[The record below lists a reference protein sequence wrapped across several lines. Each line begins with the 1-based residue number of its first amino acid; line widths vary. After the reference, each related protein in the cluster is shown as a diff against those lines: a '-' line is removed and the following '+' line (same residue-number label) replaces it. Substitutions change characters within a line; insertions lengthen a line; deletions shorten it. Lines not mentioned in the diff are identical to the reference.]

1 MRRAV
6 QDYRRYAETDLACP
20 GGGHCE
26 IATSVNSLSPPSL
39 SPTLG
44 RGEPKTR
51 RKIPSSGGVARSD
64 GGRGVPGWVRSLFHN
79 PPLRPWRLPL
89 PGGDSGRFTTRDL
102 SESVGRGPSPRLCV
116 SAVSCSLRILPLA
129 LVLLALRAHGAQP
142 DSPPAPQLR
151 VITLADAVSFKM
163 GRIEGKRMVYPD
175 MGAKRLTFNYIESQ
189 PGDEFPQHVHDY
201 SDDTFLVLRGQ
212 VDVRQGD
219 SRRHL
224 GTGHAAF
231 VPNGQIH
238 GTITTGTEEAL
249 LISFQAPPDLKLYSG
264 ERDSSKPGAKPPV
277 GVITPGAVQLLEFQ
291 DKNGFFLHRGLG
303 SQRVAVA
310 YRTLKPSEEFQA
322 DLPTSGEGLL
332 FVWKGGVTVQQ
343 GQSRHRLEETNLL
356 FATNAGKVIVKNT
369 TKAPSMV
376 VQVQSPPD
384 AGKPN

>member
-1 MRRAV
+1 MKSSSDFRNSDSIFQNVLRRE
-6 QDYRRYAETDLACP
+6 RSWM
-20 GGGHCE
+20 
-26 IATSVNSLSPPSL
+26 ISLCL
-39 SPTLG
+39 L
-44 RGEPKTR
+44 
-51 RKIPSSGGVARSD
+51 
-64 GGRGVPGWVRSLFHN
+64 
-79 PPLRPWRLPL
+79 
-89 PGGDSGRFTTRDL
+89 
-102 SESVGRGPSPRLCV
+102 V
-116 SAVSCSLRILPLA
+116 SAVTLVAALTPLFVFRVHA
-129 LVLLALRAHGAQP
+129 AEP
-142 DSPPAPQLR
+142 DSPPLPQLR

-201 SDDTFLVLRGQ
+201 SDDTFLVLQGQ

-238 GTITTGTEEAL
+238 GTITTGTAKAL

-291 DKNGFFLHRGLG
+291 NKNGFFLHRGLG

-310 YRTLKPSEEFQA
+310 YRTLKPGEEFQA
-322 DLPTSGEGLL
+322 DLPVSGEGLL

-343 GQSRHRLEETNLL
+343 GQSRHRLEATNLL
-356 FATNAGKVIVKNT
+356 FATNAGKVLVKNT
-369 TKAPSMV
+369 TTAPSIV

-384 AGKPN
+384 GSQAK

>member
-1 MRRAV
+1 MKRANAG
-6 QDYRRYAETDLACP
+6 QDNR
-20 GGGHCE
+20 
-26 IATSVNSLSPPSL
+26 
-39 SPTLG
+39 
-44 RGEPKTR
+44 
-51 RKIPSSGGVARSD
+51 
-64 GGRGVPGWVRSLFHN
+64 RGVETQRGRVLLRGFLSLARHAN
-79 PPLRPWRLPL
+79 KSL
-89 PGGDSGRFTTRDL
+89 GGSGFKNKDSGAQNDHGYEGSWL
-102 SESVGRGPSPRLCV
+102 ISPRLGV
-116 SAVSCSLRILPLA
+116 SAASPILFAA
-129 LVLLALRAHGAQP
+129 LTVLFAFRLNAAEP
-142 DSPPAPQLR
+142 DPPARLR

-201 SDDTFLVLRGQ
+201 SDDTFLVLQGQ

-224 GTGHAAF
+224 GKGHAAF

-238 GTITTGTEEAL
+238 GTITTGSEKAL

-291 DKNGFFLHRGLG
+291 NKNGFFLHRGLG

-310 YRTLKPSEEFQA
+310 YRTLKPAEEFQA
-322 DLPTSGEGLL
+322 DLPASGEGLL

-343 GQSRHRLEETNLL
+343 GQSRHRLEATNLL
-356 FATNAGKVIVKNT
+356 FATDAGKVLVKNT
-369 TKAPSMV
+369 TAAPSIV

-384 AGKPN
+384 ASKPK

>member
-1 MRRAV
+1 MKLANAAHDNRR
-6 QDYRRYAETDLACP
+6 DAETQRERETLP
-20 GGGHCE
+20 
-26 IATSVNSLSPPSL
+26 SRFSLS
-39 SPTLG
+39 G
-44 RGEPKTR
+44 RLK
-51 RKIPSSGGVARSD
+51 RS
-64 GGRGVPGWVRSLFHN
+64 N
-79 PPLRPWRLPL
+79 PPLKFPLVQGGTLFSSNVALQSSTKNSSDFRNSDSIFQNVLRRERSWMISLRL
-89 PGGDSGRFTTRDL
+89 R
-102 SESVGRGPSPRLCV
+102 V
-116 SAVSCSLRILPLA
+116 SAVTLVAA
-129 LVLLALRAHGAQP
+129 LTPTFPIRVRAAEP
-142 DSPPAPQLR
+142 DPPARLR
-151 VITLADAVSFKM
+151 VITLAQAVSFKM

-201 SDDTFLVLRGQ
+201 SDDTFLVLEGQ

-238 GTITTGTEEAL
+238 GTITTGTAKAL

-291 DKNGFFLHRGLG
+291 NQNGFFLHRGLG

-310 YRTLKPSEEFQA
+310 YRTLKPAEEFQA
-322 DLPTSGEGLL
+322 DLPASGEGLL

-343 GQSRHRLEETNLL
+343 GESRLRLHATNLL
-356 FATNAGKVIVKNT
+356 FATDAGKVLVKNT
-369 TKAPSMV
+369 TAVPSIV

-384 AGKPN
+384 GSQAK

>member
-1 MRRAV
+1 MKRENPAQNNRR
-6 QDYRRYAETDLACP
+6 DAERFSEKYGRPRLP
-20 GGGHCE
+20 
-26 IATSVNSLSPPSL
+26 SPAL
-39 SPTLG
+39 R
-44 RGEPKTR
+44 RGEPKTCK
-51 RKIPSSGGVARSD
+51 KIPFIGGVAA
-64 GGRGVPGWVRSLFHN
+64 GGSRGGSRPAPYN
-79 PPLRPWRLPL
+79 PPQRLRRLPL
-89 PGGDSGRFTTRDL
+89 PGGDSAQFATRHQTNR
-102 SESVGRGPSPRLCV
+102 VGVG
-116 SAVSCSLRILPLA
+116 ASLRICVFAVILAALTPLFA
-129 LVLLALRAHGAQP
+129 FRLNAAEP
-142 DSPPAPQLR
+142 DSPPKLR

-201 SDDTFLVLRGQ
+201 SDDTFLVLQGQ

-238 GTITTGTEEAL
+238 GTITTGTGKAL

-291 DKNGFFLHRGLG
+291 NKNGFFLHRGLG

-310 YRTLKPSEEFQA
+310 YRTLKAGEEFQA
-322 DLPTSGEGLL
+322 DLPVSGEGLL
-332 FVWKGGVTVQQ
+332 FVCKGGVTVQQ

-356 FATNAGKVIVKNT
+356 FATDAGKVLVKNT
-369 TKAPSMV
+369 TAAPSIV

-384 AGKPN
+384 ASKGK

>member
-1 MRRAV
+1 MLFTFCLNA
-6 QDYRRYAETDLACP
+6 AE
-20 GGGHCE
+20 
-26 IATSVNSLSPPSL
+26 
-39 SPTLG
+39 
-44 RGEPKTR
+44 
-51 RKIPSSGGVARSD
+51 
-64 GGRGVPGWVRSLFHN
+64 
-79 PPLRPWRLPL
+79 
-89 PGGDSGRFTTRDL
+89 
-102 SESVGRGPSPRLCV
+102 
-116 SAVSCSLRILPLA
+116 
-129 LVLLALRAHGAQP
+129 P
-142 DSPPAPQLR
+142 DPPARFR

-201 SDDTFLVLRGQ
+201 SDDTFLVLQGQ

-238 GTITTGTEEAL
+238 GTITTGTEKAL

-277 GVITPGAVQLLEFQ
+277 GVITPGSVQLLEFQ
-291 DKNGFFLHRGLG
+291 NKNGFFLHRGLG

-310 YRTLKPSEEFQA
+310 YRTLKPAEEFQA
-322 DLPTSGEGLL
+322 DLPASGEGLL
-332 FVWKGGVTVQQ
+332 FVWKGGVVVQQ

-356 FATNAGKVIVKNT
+356 FATDAGKVLVKNT
-369 TKAPSMV
+369 TAAPSIV

-384 AGKPN
+384 ANKAK

>member
-1 MRRAV
+1 MKISSDSRNSDSIFQNVLRR
-6 QDYRRYAETDLACP
+6 E
-20 GGGHCE
+20 
-26 IATSVNSLSPPSL
+26 
-39 SPTLG
+39 
-44 RGEPKTR
+44 
-51 RKIPSSGGVARSD
+51 
-64 GGRGVPGWVRSLFHN
+64 
-79 PPLRPWRLPL
+79 RPWMI
-89 PGGDSGRFTTRDL
+89 S
-102 SESVGRGPSPRLCV
+102 LCLLV
-116 SAVSCSLRILPLA
+116 SAVTLVAALTPLFA
-129 LVLLALRAHGAQP
+129 FRVHAAEP
-142 DSPPAPQLR
+142 DSPPLPQLR

-201 SDDTFLVLRGQ
+201 SDDTFLVLQGQ

-238 GTITTGTEEAL
+238 GTITTGTAKAL

-291 DKNGFFLHRGLG
+291 NKNGFFLHRGLG

-310 YRTLKPSEEFQA
+310 YRTLKPAEEFQA
-322 DLPTSGEGLL
+322 DLPVSGEGLL

-343 GQSRHRLEETNLL
+343 GQSRHRLEATNLL
-356 FATNAGKVIVKNT
+356 FATNAGKVLVKNT
-369 TKAPSMV
+369 TAAPSIV

-384 AGKPN
+384 ASQAK

>member
-1 MRRAV
+1 MRRGV
-6 QDYRRYAETDLACP
+6 HDNRRDAETQRELETLP
-20 GGGHCE
+20 RRLSHRGRLKRSRTPLKSLVKGGTAFSSNVASQSSMK
-26 IATSVNSLSPPSL
+26 ISSDFRNSDSIFQNVL
-39 SPTLG
+39 
-44 RGEPKTR
+44 R
-51 RKIPSSGGVARSD
+51 RERSWM
-64 GGRGVPGWVRSLFHN
+64 R
-79 PPLRPWRLPL
+79 LR
-89 PGGDSGRFTTRDL
+89 
-102 SESVGRGPSPRLCV
+102 V
-116 SAVSCSLRILPLA
+116 SAVTLVAALTPLFA
-129 LVLLALRAHGAQP
+129 FRVHAAEP
-142 DSPPAPQLR
+142 DSRPLPQLR

-201 SDDTFLVLRGQ
+201 SDDTFLVLQGQ

-238 GTITTGTEEAL
+238 GTITTGTAKAL

-291 DKNGFFLHRGLG
+291 NKNGFFLHRGLG

-310 YRTLKPSEEFQA
+310 YRTLKPAEEFQA
-322 DLPTSGEGLL
+322 DLPVSGEGLL

-343 GQSRHRLEETNLL
+343 GQSRHRLEATNLL
-356 FATNAGKVIVKNT
+356 FATNAGKVLVKNT
-369 TKAPSMV
+369 TAAPSIV

-384 AGKPN
+384 GSQAK

>member
-1 MRRAV
+1 MRRGV
-6 QDYRRYAETDLACP
+6 HDNSRDAERQRERETLP
-20 GGGHCE
+20 
-26 IATSVNSLSPPSL
+26 SRLSLS
-39 SPTLG
+39 G
-44 RGEPKTR
+44 RLK
-51 RKIPSSGGVARSD
+51 RSK
-64 GGRGVPGWVRSLFHN
+64 
-79 PPLRPWRLPL
+79 PPLKSPHVQ
-89 PGGDSGRFTTRDL
+89 GGTAFSSNVASQSSMKISSNFRNSDSIFQNVLRRER
-102 SESVGRGPSPRLCV
+102 SWMISLCLLV
-116 SAVSCSLRILPLA
+116 SAVTLVAALTPLA
-129 LVLLALRAHGAQP
+129 FRVDAAEP
-142 DSPPAPQLR
+142 DSPPLPQLR

-201 SDDTFLVLRGQ
+201 SDDTFLVLQGQ

-238 GTITTGTEEAL
+238 GTITTGTAKAL

-291 DKNGFFLHRGLG
+291 NKNGFFLHRGLG

-310 YRTLKPSEEFQA
+310 YRTLKPAEEFQA
-322 DLPTSGEGLL
+322 DLPVSGEGLL

-343 GQSRHRLEETNLL
+343 GQSRHRLEATNLL
-356 FATNAGKVIVKNT
+356 FATNAGKVLVKNT
-369 TKAPSMV
+369 TAAPSIL

-384 AGKPN
+384 GSEAK

>member
-1 MRRAV
+1 MKLANASQDNRRDAQTHRGRV
-6 QDYRRYAETDLACP
+6 LLRSFLSLARHAKDSLRGCPDY
-20 GGGHCE
+20 GHRCAGAWT
-26 IATSVNSLSPPSL
+26 I
-39 SPTLG
+39 
-44 RGEPKTR
+44 
-51 RKIPSSGGVARSD
+51 
-64 GGRGVPGWVRSLFHN
+64 
-79 PPLRPWRLPL
+79 
-89 PGGDSGRFTTRDL
+89 
-102 SESVGRGPSPRLCV
+102 SPRLCV
-116 SAVSCSLRILPLA
+116 AAVLA
-129 LVLLALRAHGAQP
+129 SGRSPIVFAALTALFAGHLHAAEP
-142 DSPPAPQLR
+142 DPPARLR

-201 SDDTFLVLRGQ
+201 SDDTFLVLQGQ

-238 GTITTGTEEAL
+238 GTITTGTAKAL

-291 DKNGFFLHRGLG
+291 NKNGFFLHRGLG

-310 YRTLKPSEEFQA
+310 YRTLKPAEEFQA
-322 DLPTSGEGLL
+322 DLPASGEGLL

-343 GQSRHRLEETNLL
+343 GQSRHRLDETNLL
-356 FATNAGKVIVKNT
+356 FATDAGKVLVKNT
-369 TKAPSMV
+369 TAAPSIV

-384 AGKPN
+384 GSQAK

>member
-1 MRRAV
+1 MRRGV
-6 QDYRRYAETDLACP
+6 HDNRRDAETQRERETLP
-20 GGGHCE
+20 
-26 IATSVNSLSPPSL
+26 SRLSLC
-39 SPTLG
+39 G
-44 RGEPKTR
+44 RLK
-51 RKIPSSGGVARSD
+51 RST
-64 GGRGVPGWVRSLFHN
+64 
-79 PPLRPWRLPL
+79 PPLKSPLVQGGTPFSSNVASQSSMKISSDLRNSDSIFQNVLRRERSWMRL
-89 PGGDSGRFTTRDL
+89 R
-102 SESVGRGPSPRLCV
+102 V
-116 SAVSCSLRILPLA
+116 SAVTLVAALTPLFA
-129 LVLLALRAHGAQP
+129 FRVHAAEP
-142 DSPPAPQLR
+142 DSPPLPQLR

-201 SDDTFLVLRGQ
+201 SDDTFLVLQGQ

-238 GTITTGTEEAL
+238 GTITTGTAKAL

-291 DKNGFFLHRGLG
+291 NKNGFFLHRGLG

-310 YRTLKPSEEFQA
+310 YRTLKPAEEFQA
-322 DLPTSGEGLL
+322 DLPVSGEGLL

-343 GQSRHRLEETNLL
+343 GQSRHRLEATNLL
-356 FATNAGKVIVKNT
+356 FATNAGKVLVKNT
-369 TKAPSMV
+369 TAAPSIV

-384 AGKPN
+384 GTKPSNP

>member
-1 MRRAV
+1 VVISFEALAALFV
-6 QDYRRYAETDLACP
+6 FPLSAAE
-20 GGGHCE
+20 
-26 IATSVNSLSPPSL
+26 
-39 SPTLG
+39 
-44 RGEPKTR
+44 
-51 RKIPSSGGVARSD
+51 
-64 GGRGVPGWVRSLFHN
+64 
-79 PPLRPWRLPL
+79 
-89 PGGDSGRFTTRDL
+89 
-102 SESVGRGPSPRLCV
+102 
-116 SAVSCSLRILPLA
+116 
-129 LVLLALRAHGAQP
+129 P
-142 DSPPAPQLR
+142 DPPAPLR

-201 SDDTFLVLRGQ
+201 SDDTFLVLQGQ

-238 GTITTGTEEAL
+238 GTITTGTGKAL

-291 DKNGFFLHRGLG
+291 NKNGFFLHRGLG

-310 YRTLKPSEEFQA
+310 YRTLKPAEEFQA
-322 DLPTSGEGLL
+322 DFPPSGEGLL

-343 GQSRHRLEETNLL
+343 GQSRHRLEVTNLL
-356 FATNAGKVIVKNT
+356 FATDAGKVMVKNT
-369 TKAPSMV
+369 TTAPSIV

-384 AGKPN
+384 ASKAK

>member
-1 MRRAV
+1 MRRGV
-6 QDYRRYAETDLACP
+6 HDNRRDAETQRERETLPSCLSLCGRLKHSKTP
-20 GGGHCE
+20 LKSPLVQGGTAFSSNVASQSSMKISSDFRKSDSIFQNVLRRE
-26 IATSVNSLSPPSL
+26 RSWMISLCL
-39 SPTLG
+39 L
-44 RGEPKTR
+44 
-51 RKIPSSGGVARSD
+51 
-64 GGRGVPGWVRSLFHN
+64 
-79 PPLRPWRLPL
+79 
-89 PGGDSGRFTTRDL
+89 
-102 SESVGRGPSPRLCV
+102 V
-116 SAVSCSLRILPLA
+116 SAVTLVAALTPLFA
-129 LVLLALRAHGAQP
+129 FRVHAAEP
-142 DSPPAPQLR
+142 DSPPLPQLR

-201 SDDTFLVLRGQ
+201 SDDTFLVLQGQ

-238 GTITTGTEEAL
+238 GTITTGTAKAL

-291 DKNGFFLHRGLG
+291 NKNGFFLHRGLG

-310 YRTLKPSEEFQA
+310 YRTLKPAEEFQA
-322 DLPTSGEGLL
+322 DLPVSGEGLL

-343 GQSRHRLEETNLL
+343 GQSRHRLEATNLL
-356 FATNAGKVIVKNT
+356 FATNAGKVLVKNT
-369 TKAPSMV
+369 TAAPSIL

-384 AGKPN
+384 GSQAK

>member
-1 MRRAV
+1 MKLASAGQENRRDAER
-6 QDYRRYAETDLACP
+6 QRGRRSRLLFAALIMLFTFCLNAAE
-20 GGGHCE
+20 
-26 IATSVNSLSPPSL
+26 
-39 SPTLG
+39 
-44 RGEPKTR
+44 
-51 RKIPSSGGVARSD
+51 
-64 GGRGVPGWVRSLFHN
+64 
-79 PPLRPWRLPL
+79 
-89 PGGDSGRFTTRDL
+89 
-102 SESVGRGPSPRLCV
+102 
-116 SAVSCSLRILPLA
+116 
-129 LVLLALRAHGAQP
+129 P
-142 DSPPAPQLR
+142 DPPARFR

-201 SDDTFLVLRGQ
+201 SDDTFLVLQGQ

-238 GTITTGTEEAL
+238 GTITTGTEKAL

-277 GVITPGAVQLLEFQ
+277 GVITPGSVQLLEFQ
-291 DKNGFFLHRGLG
+291 NKNGFFLHRGLG

-310 YRTLKPSEEFQA
+310 YRTLKPAEEFQA
-322 DLPTSGEGLL
+322 DLPASGEGLL
-332 FVWKGGVTVQQ
+332 FVWKGGVVVQQ

-356 FATNAGKVIVKNT
+356 FATDAGKVLVKNT
-369 TKAPSMV
+369 TAAPSIV

-384 AGKPN
+384 ANKAK